1 MTTLKT
7 IEMMYLDMDI
17 DDDSQESEFWE
28 FILLLNGLKPGFLP
42 QHLNDNQLQDGLTLA
57 IDSGEI
63 DDDEFGITS
72 FLIQD
77 SDISNE
83 YINEITY
90 ETWSSLDNLFNIMEN
105 KNVNKENFIGFLLG
119 YECPGDYASPSV
131 TFVKIFL
138 KPSLI
143 FNDIFGTSSEII
155 LSSYACSTLR
165 VNSVKPNVSNY
176 IDKLNLFFSV
186 LDLGTVYVSYVK
198 RLNE

>member
-42 QHLNDNQLQDGLTLA
+42 QHLNNNQLQDGLTLA

-83 YINEITY
+83 Y
-90 ETWSSLDNLFNIMEN
+90 
-105 KNVNKENFIGFLLG
+105 
-119 YECPGDYASPSV
+119 
-131 TFVKIFL
+131 
-138 KPSLI
+138 
-143 FNDIFGTSSEII
+143 
-155 LSSYACSTLR
+155 
-165 VNSVKPNVSNY
+165 
-176 IDKLNLFFSV
+176 
-186 LDLGTVYVSYVK
+186 
-198 RLNE
+198 